1 MNYILKKTTYKSYL
15 FYGDNVGNVNIITFL
30 APTVSMFDRSYKS
43 TKRVVEISWNVNRS
57 MFI

>member
-43 TKRVVEISWNVNRS
+43 TKRVVEISWNVN
-57 MFI
+57 I